1 MKLIN
6 IFFITMFLL
15 FAENNN
21 DIYSE
26 IDEHTNNYR
35 YVKSSELAESWL
47 KDNPNDVEALWRSAR
62 AHFDIA
68 DGSEDPT
75 IHKEHFYPGLES
87 AKKALKLNPESARAN
102 HWYAV
107 LIGKIGILEGTEQK
121 IINSYEVKEFG
132 EKAISL
138 DSNYDGTYHLMGRW
152 HYSIADL
159 SWFERKVA
167 GWVYATPP
175 NGTFQEAV
183 EFFKKAIDS
192 KPDEIRHFV
201 WLGKSYLKLDNENEA
216 NKAFTDALK
225 ISPNDDSDKILLKQ
239 AKELLDD

>member
-1 MKLIN
+1 MKFIN
-6 IFFITMFLL
+6 IFLITLFLL
-15 FAENNN
+15 FAENSN

-26 IDEHTNNYR
+26 IDEHTDNFR

-75 IHKEHFYPGLES
+75 VHKEHFYPGLES
-87 AKKALKLNPESARAN
+87 AKKALKLDPESPRAN

-121 IINSYEVKEFG
+121 IINSYEVKEYA
-132 EKAISL
+132 EKAIRL

-152 HYSIADL
+152 HFNIADL
-159 SWFERKVA
+159 SWFERTIA

-175 NGTFQEAV
+175 NGSFEEAV
-183 EFFKKAIDS
+183 EFFKKAIVS

-201 WLGKSYLKLDNENEA
+201 WLGKSYLKLDNESEA
-216 NKAFTDALK
+216 NKAFSDALK
-225 ISPNDDSDKILLKQ
+225 FTPNDDSDKILLKQ
-239 AKELLDD
+239 AKELLAD